1 MAVYSFR
8 SNKETNLMTDNN
20 SQEEVV
26 ASQTNEGEGQES
38 EQVTLSKADYAKMN
52 ETIGSMKRELKDFK
66 RSKETTV
73 TPTNETKTEEFGL
86 LHKSFLR
93 AAGITD
99 SEEVELARLT
109 AKKWGVGIDEVVDDE
124 DFKVKLEKHR
134 TNKSNTLATSNIKG
148 GVGTQSAKNTPAYW
162 IAKGTPPSRED
173 VPDRQARW
181 AINAAIRKGAS
192 NNGKQFYND

>member
-1 MAVYSFR
+1 
-8 SNKETNLMTDNN
+8 MTQEN

-26 ASQTNEGEGQES
+26 ASLTNEGEGQES
-38 EQVTLSKADYAKMN
+38 EQVTLTKADYAKMN

-66 RSKETTV
+66 KSKETTV

-124 DFKVKLEKHR
+124 DFKVKLDKHR
-134 TNKSNTLATSNIKG
+134 TNKSNALATSNIKG
-148 GVGTQSAKNTPAYW
+148 GTGTNSSKNTPAYW

-173 VPDRQARW
+173 VPDRKARW
-181 AINAAIRKGAS
+181 AINEAIRKGAS
-192 NNGKQFYND
+192 SDGKMFYND